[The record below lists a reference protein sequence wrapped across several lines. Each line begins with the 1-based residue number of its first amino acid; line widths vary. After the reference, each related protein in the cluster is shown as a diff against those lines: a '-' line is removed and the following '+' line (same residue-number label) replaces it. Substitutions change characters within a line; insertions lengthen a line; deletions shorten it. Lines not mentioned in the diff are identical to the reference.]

1 MGSTSS
7 INVIKK
13 DGTLQEY
20 DEQKIINAVNKSAN
34 RALFTFTK
42 EDYDLI
48 CNKIF
53 EEIESEGFEDD
64 NVPVS
69 FIHSVAEKVLLESFP
84 EVGQSYQQYR
94 NYKLDFV
101 AMMDEVYEKSQAIMY
116 IGDKDN
122 ANTDSALVATKRSLV
137 FNVLNKELYK
147 KFFMTTDERQACND
161 GYIYIHDMSARR
173 DTFNC
178 CLFRVGE
185 VMKNGFEMGNI
196 WYNEPKTLDTAYDV
210 IGDIILST
218 AAQQYGG
225 FTIPRIDSI
234 LAPYAEKSY
243 DKYYEEYLDN
253 AFETLNYDRNEYDS
267 RKKELYKKADKYAMK
282 KIQRDFEQGW
292 QGIEMKLNTVGS
304 SRGDYPFVTMTFGL
318 DTSRFGK
325 MASITF
331 LNVHKEGQGKK
342 GFKKP
347 VLFPKLVFLY
357 DEKLHGKGCIN
368 EDVFNAGVECSMKT
382 MYPDWLS
389 LSGEGYIP
397 SMYKKYGEVVSPMGC
412 RAFLSPWYERG
423 GMEPADEDDKVV
435 FEGRFNLGVV
445 SLHLPMILAKARNES
460 KDFYEVLDYYMEMI
474 RGIHKR
480 TYDYLGE
487 LKASVN
493 PVAFCEGGLY
503 GGNLKPTDKIKSIL
517 KPMTLSYGITALN
530 ELQQLYN
537 GKSIAEDG
545 KFAIEVME
553 YINKKINEYKKED
566 GLLYAIYGTPAE
578 SLCGLQVK
586 QFRKKYGIIENVSD
600 REYVSNSFHCHVTED
615 ITPIE
620 KQDLEGRFWNLLNG
634 GKIQYCRYPVNYNK
648 EAVVTLI
655 RRAMELGYYEG
666 VNLELSYCEDCG
678 YEQLEMDVCPK
689 CGSKNLTKVSRMNGY
704 LGYTRVHG
712 DTRYN
717 AAKMAEIADRKS
729 M

>member
-1 MGSTSS
+1 MFT
-7 INVIKK
+7 VIKK
-13 DGTLQEY
+13 DGTLQTY
-20 DEQKIINAVNKSAN
+20 DEQKIIDATNKAAARSMV
-34 RALFTFTK
+34 TMT
-42 EDYDLI
+42 EDDYSVI
-48 CNKIF
+48 CNRVYEELESENF
-53 EEIESEGFEDD
+53 EEEQI
-64 NVPVS
+64 PVS
-69 FIHSVAEKVLLESFP
+69 YIHNVVENVLLELYPS
-84 EVGQSYQQYR
+84 VGKSYQEYR

-101 AMMDEVYEKSQAIMY
+101 HMMDEVYEKSQSIMY

-122 ANTDSALVATKRSLV
+122 ANTDSALVATKRSLIY
-137 FNVLNKELYK
+137 NVLNKNLYK
-147 KFFMTTDERQACND
+147 KFFMTVAEKQACND
-161 GYIYIHDMSARR
+161 GYIYVHDMSARR

-185 VMKNGFEMGNI
+185 VMKNGFEMANQ
-196 WYNEPKTLDTAYDV
+196 WYNEPNTLDTAFDV
-210 IGDIILST
+210 MGDIILSV

-225 FTIPRIDSI
+225 FTIPRVDSI
-234 LAPYAEKSY
+234 LVPYAEKSY
-243 DKYYEEYLDN
+243 EFYVQEYAEIIYGATGLDI
-253 AFETLNYDRNEYDS
+253 DRS
-267 RKKELYKKADKYAMK
+267 IGSKADKYAMK
-282 KIQRDFEQGW
+282 KVHREFEQGW
-292 QGIEMKLNTVGS
+292 QGIEYKLNTVGS
-304 SRGDYPFVTMTFGL
+304 ARGDYPFVTMTFGL
-318 DTSRFGK
+318 DTTKFGK

-331 LNVHKEGQGKK
+331 LNVHKNGQGKEGHK
-342 GFKKP
+342 RP

-357 DEKLHGKGCIN
+357 DKNLHGPGCIN
-368 EDVFNAGVECSMKT
+368 EDVFNAGIECSMKT

-389 LSGEGYIP
+389 LTGNGYV
-397 SMYKKYGEVVSPMGC
+397 SEMYKKYGEVVSPMGC

-423 GMEPADEDDKVV
+423 GMEPADDQDKPV

-445 SLHLPMILAKARNES
+445 SLHLPMILQKARNES
-460 KDFYEVLDYYMEMI
+460 KDFYEVLDHYLEMI

-487 LKASVN
+487 MKASVD

-503 GGNLKPTDKIKSIL
+503 GGHLNPSDKIKPIL
-517 KPMTLSYGITALN
+517 KPMTLSFGITALN
-530 ELQQLYN
+530 ELQRLYN

-545 KFAIEVME
+545 QFALDVMK
-553 YINKKINEYKKED
+553 YINDKIAEFKKED

-578 SLCGLQVK
+578 SLCGLQVE

-615 ITPIE
+615 ISPIQ
-620 KQDLEGRFWNLLNG
+620 KQDLEERFWDYFNG

-655 RRAMELGYYEG
+655 RRAMEKGFYEG
-666 VNLELSYCEDCG
+666 VNLSLCYCEDCG
-678 YEQLEMDVCPK
+678 YEQLDMDVCPQ
-689 CGSKNLTKVSRMNGY
+689 CGSSSITKIDRMNGY

-717 AAKMAEIADRKS
+717 PAKNAEIKDRVS